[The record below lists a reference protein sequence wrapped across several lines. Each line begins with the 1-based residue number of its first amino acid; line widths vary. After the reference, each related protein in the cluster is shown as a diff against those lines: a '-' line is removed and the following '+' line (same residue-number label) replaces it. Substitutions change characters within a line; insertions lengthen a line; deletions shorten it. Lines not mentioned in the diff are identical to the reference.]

1 MAALRR
7 SKKPKIPEHLVP
19 QDRDWPRGTIF
30 TVGHS
35 TLPLEDF
42 IALLKTYG
50 ILCLA
55 DIRTVPRSRHNPQF
69 NADTLGAALRRHKID
84 YVPLRSLGG
93 LRHARKDSPNTG
105 WRNESFRGYADYM
118 QTEEFVAGIEDLT
131 QISREARTAIM
142 CAEAVWWRCHR
153 RIIADYLIAR
163 GEIVLHIMAPGHV
176 EPATLT
182 AGAVVRADGTIV
194 YPPEQRSLLN

>member
-1 MAALRR
+1 M
-7 SKKPKIPEHLVP
+7 PFPFF
-19 QDRDWPRGTIF
+19 TI
-30 TVGHS
+30 GHS
-35 TLPLEDF
+35 NRSFEDLVG
-42 IALLKTYG
+42 LLRESRIERVVDVRK
-50 ILCLA
+50 I
-55 DIRTVPRSRHNPQF
+55 PRSRFNPQF
-69 NADTLGAALRRHKID
+69 NHDTMPDALAAFGMSYEHLD
-84 YVPLRSLGG
+84 ALGG
-93 LRHARKDSPNTG
+93 RRGVSRTVPPEVNAFWTH
-105 WRNESFRGYADYM
+105 ESFRHYADYALSSP
-118 QTEEFVAGIEDLT
+118 FRAGLEHLLDEGR
-131 QISREARTAIM
+131 QRPCAIM